1 MLIGGGRQQE
11 RQPSCEITEMLGYL
25 GYGILLIIIIVL
37 RCESRSVIMD
47 NRVARNWFVENRRST
62 LIAIKSCRVSSVDIL

>member
-37 RCESRSVIMD
+37 RCESRSVIMS
-47 NRVARNWFVENRRST
+47 NRVTRNWFVENRRSH
-62 LIAIKSCRVSSVDIL
+62 L

>member
-1 MLIGGGRQQE
+1 MLIGGGRPQE
-11 RQPSCEITEMLGYL
+11 RQPSCEIIEMLGYL

-47 NRVARNWFVENRRST
+47 NRVARNWFV
-62 LIAIKSCRVSSVDIL
+62 C

>member
-11 RQPSCEITEMLGYL
+11 RQPSCEITEMLGYI

-37 RCESRSVIMD
+37 RCESRSVIMV
-47 NRVARNWFVENRRST
+47 NRVARNWFVENR
-62 LIAIKSCRVSSVDIL
+62 KSHL